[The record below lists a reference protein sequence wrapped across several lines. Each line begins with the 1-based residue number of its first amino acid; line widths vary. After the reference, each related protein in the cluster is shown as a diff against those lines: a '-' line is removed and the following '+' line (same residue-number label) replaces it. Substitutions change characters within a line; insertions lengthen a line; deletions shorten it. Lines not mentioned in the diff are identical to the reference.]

1 MAEEDG
7 VVESHRVIVT
17 GNNNSGKSVVVEEA
31 HATVTGPGNFD
42 FWQTEAGHSPHDLS
56 IGRSP
61 MKFFP
66 APGGTMFRL
75 FTIPPADPKLTPA
88 EIAAMQE
95 WFFNEIGSPEARGD
109 TSRHPM
115 MHTTP
120 TVDYIVLLSGEIS
133 LVLDEGN
140 AIELKPFDAIVQR
153 ATHHSWINTG
163 REPAL
168 LMCVMVGG
176 K

>member
-1 MAEEDG
+1 MAE
-7 VVESHRVIVT
+7 SYRVIVT
-17 GNNNSGKSVVVEEA
+17 GTNNAGKSVVVEEA
-31 HATVTGPGNFD
+31 RSTLVGPGNFD
-42 FWQTEAGHSPHDLS
+42 FWQTKADHSPHDLS

-75 FTIPPADPKLTPA
+75 FTIPPLDPNMSPADIAALQDWFFKEVGTPA
-88 EIAAMQE
+88 
-95 WFFNEIGSPEARGD
+95 ARVD

-115 MHTTP
+115 MHVTP
-120 TVDYIVLLSGEIS
+120 TVDYILLLSGEIS
-133 LVLDEGN
+133 LVLDEGEPV
-140 AIELKPFDAIVQR
+140 ALKPFDAVVQR
-153 ATHHSWINTG
+153 ATNHSWMNTG

-168 LMCVMVGG
+168 LLCVMVGG

>member
-1 MAEEDG
+1 
-7 VVESHRVIVT
+7 
-17 GNNNSGKSVVVEEA
+17 
-31 HATVTGPGNFD
+31 
-42 FWQTEAGHSPHDLS
+42 
-56 IGRSP
+56 
-61 MKFFP
+61 
-66 APGGTMFRL
+66 MFRL

-95 WFFNEIGSPEARGD
+95 WFFNEIGIAEARGD

-133 LVLDEGN
+133 LVLDEGD

-153 ATHHSWINTG
+153 AANHSWVNTG